1 MSRMHSMTLW
11 FIHLETPL
19 LCRPSTRAGKS
30 ETHVWPSSVAS
41 LNPRKRS
48 CFSVES
54 IKRQI
59 QMSDSILTL
68 LVNTILERFR
78 AAGFQVPENMTQKE
92 SEEFVFLAIENAAIV
107 PADRYES
114 LIATARSVIEN
125 WEGNGLAE
133 AVRKL
138 DAILGDIAPATQAD

>member
-1 MSRMHSMTLW
+1 M
-11 FIHLETPL
+11 
-19 LCRPSTRAGKS
+19 
-30 ETHVWPSSVAS
+30 
-41 LNPRKRS
+41 N
-48 CFSVES
+48 
-54 IKRQI
+54 
-59 QMSDSILTL
+59 DSILTL

-114 LIATARSVIEN
+114 LIATARSVVEN
-125 WEGNGLAE
+125 WDGNGLAE

-138 DAILGDIAPATQAD
+138 DAILGEISPVAEAG